1 MLGRKFSSF
10 HQQSIQEVVPY
21 PGCEL
26 RVISVFV
33 KRQFLK
39 NTNLYFLGFLCA
51 FLSFSF
57 QLKLLVTVYD
67 IILHRLVKIRVLLSQ
82 WFPSHEFFHLFLI
95 FEKRVQSKMNQHCC
109 RRPGKDDKTTSNA
122 NIVATTPIAAA
133 ATSAFAVTFTIA
145 TTTATTF
152 DNARHHCHNHLFL
165 LPKKCEDFRKNPP
178 GYGTWIM
185 IDTN

>member
-1 MLGRKFSSF
+1 M
-10 HQQSIQEVVPY
+10 
-21 PGCEL
+21 
-26 RVISVFV
+26 
-33 KRQFLK
+33 
-39 NTNLYFLGFLCA
+39 
-51 FLSFSF
+51 
-57 QLKLLVTVYD
+57 
-67 IILHRLVKIRVLLSQ
+67 
-82 WFPSHEFFHLFLI
+82 
-95 FEKRVQSKMNQHCC
+95 
-109 RRPGKDDKTTSNA
+109 
-122 NIVATTPIAAA
+122 PIAAA